1 MIPQEFAD
9 ALATLDARTEDANGA
24 ASETKTLVG
33 SGAHRF
39 TTESVAQLQ
48 YAIRPLRMRSSD
60 VRLNQLSSQRK
71 RPDVAGASSSTPTP
85 LETGAAAVGPAT

>member
-24 ASETKTLVG
+24 ASETKTLVD
-33 SGAHRF
+33 SVARRF
-39 TTESVAQLQ
+39 TTEGVAQLQ
-48 YAIRPLRMRSSD
+48 YAIWPLRMRSSD

-71 RPDVAGASSSTPTP
+71 RPYAAGASSSTPTP